1 MTPEEK
7 AILENT
13 YTLVKENHE
22 ILLSIR
28 RRARYGTAI
37 KIFYWTLIIAVSFRA
52 LYFIQPYIDMVKGLT
67 GGTSETSGTSN
78 YTSSYAETLQD
89 LLK

>member
-13 YTLVKENHE
+13 YALVKENHE

-28 RRARYGTAI
+28 RRARYGTVL
-37 KIFYWTLIIAVSFRA
+37 KIFYWTLIIGASFGT
-52 LYFIQPYIDMVKGLT
+52 LYFIQPYIDMIKGVSNNSPT
-67 GGTSETSGTSN
+67 ESTSD
-78 YTSSYAETLQD
+78 YAKTLQD